1 MTMKE
6 PKISAL
12 LIVYSEEKNIEEA
25 LNSVDFADEII
36 VLDAF
41 SNDNTLQIIQNKF
54 PKVKLY
60 QNKFEDFTKKET
72 FAFLKQLTIG
82 FCF

>member
-41 SNDNTLQIIQNKF
+41 SNDNTLQIVQNKF
-54 PKVKLY
+54 
-60 QNKFEDFTKKET
+60 
-72 FAFLKQLTIG
+72 
-82 FCF
+82 